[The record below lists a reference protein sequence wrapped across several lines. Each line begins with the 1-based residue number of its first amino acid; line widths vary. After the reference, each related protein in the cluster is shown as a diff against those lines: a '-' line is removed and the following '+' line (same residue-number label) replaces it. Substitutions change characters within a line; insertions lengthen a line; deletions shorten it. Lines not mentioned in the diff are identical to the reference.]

1 MSSLQDTLYNWLTIK
16 VVADVRVD
24 DTAAQDTVN
33 LFYEVLT
40 EEHGISEITV
50 KKDEQMYEVSY
61 VLQGEQK
68 RTRFP
73 VELIDV
79 MLEQMEA
86 EPEKFINY
94 PKEEENDE
102 PTN

>member
-24 DTAAQDTVN
+24 DTAAQDTVK
-33 LFYEVLT
+33 LFYEILT
-40 EEHGISEITV
+40 EDHGLRDIDV
-50 KKDEQMYEVSY
+50 KKDEQMYVVHY
-61 VLQGEQK
+61 LIDGEQK
-68 RTRFP
+68 KTRFP

-94 PKEEENDE
+94 PNEKNDE
-102 PTN
+102 PN

>member
-24 DTAAQDTVN
+24 DMAAQDTVK
-33 LFYEVLT
+33 LFYDVLT
-40 EEHGISEITV
+40 EEHGISEIAV
-50 KKDEQMYEVSY
+50 KRDEHMYEVFY

-68 RTRFP
+68 KTRFP

-94 PKEEENDE
+94 PKEENDE
-102 PTN
+102 PTS